1 MAKLKLY
8 VMKIGQIN
16 LPDKGHM
23 TPGSGVGQP
32 ISMPAYCYLIEHEK
46 GIVLVD
52 TGEENGGP
60 AVASEE
66 EYCYNQIEKIGYK
79 PDDIDYVVMTHLH
92 VDHAAFMNK
101 FPNSTF
107 IVRNEELKV
116 AWWPEKCEKGYVY
129 DHYRDTRDF
138 DFIQPCDD
146 EEYDVFGDG
155 TVVLVDTKGHT
166 RGHQSVIVNLENS
179 GKFVLASDAASLEEN
194 LEAKIQP
201 GYCSNPWFAM
211 RSLDKLENYKRA
223 GYKILFGHDVEQEK
237 ELKIFPE
244 YYD

>member
-107 IVRNEELKV
+107 IVRNEELKA

-155 TVVLVDTKGHT
+155 TEVAGISQSIQYHKLDIIMLCQNVLDIIRADKPGCTGYE
-166 RGHQSVIVNLENS
+166 I
-179 GKFVLASDAASLEEN
+179 SL
-194 LEAKIQP
+194 
-201 GYCSNPWFAM
+201 
-211 RSLDKLENYKRA
+211 
-223 GYKILFGHDVEQEK
+223 H
-237 ELKIFPE
+237 
-244 YYD
+244 